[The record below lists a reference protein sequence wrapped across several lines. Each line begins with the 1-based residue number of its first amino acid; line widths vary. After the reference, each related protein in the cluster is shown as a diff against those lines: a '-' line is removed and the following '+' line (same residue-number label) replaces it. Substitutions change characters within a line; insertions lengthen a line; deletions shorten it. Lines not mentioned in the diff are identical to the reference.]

1 MSKGIDGVLLLGCK
15 YGEDYQ
21 CHFVKG
27 SELCDRRMVNV
38 AETLNRLGVEAER
51 VKQEQVAID
60 EYEKIPQIIDDF
72 MNYILKIGPN
82 PFKGF

>member
-27 SELCDRRMVNV
+27 SELCNRRMENV
-38 AETLNRLGVEAER
+38 AETLARLQVEAER
-51 VKQEQVAID
+51 VKQVQVSID
-60 EYEKIPQIIDDF
+60 EYDKVPEIIDQF
-72 MNYILKIGPN
+72 VEEIEGFGAN
-82 PFKGF
+82 PYKGF